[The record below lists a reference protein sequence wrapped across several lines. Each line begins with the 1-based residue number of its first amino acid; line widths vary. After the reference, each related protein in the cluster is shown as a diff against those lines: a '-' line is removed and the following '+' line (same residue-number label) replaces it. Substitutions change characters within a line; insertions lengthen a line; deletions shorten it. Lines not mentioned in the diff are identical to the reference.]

1 MFRVEDLK
9 HRTPRD
15 ECAAM
20 HRAHRWRSAQSTGA
34 LLDDVTANLMGKYPR
49 CHAVHGVPIP
59 GQEAFFVG

>member
-1 MFRVEDLK
+1 MN
-9 HRTPRD
+9 
-15 ECAAM
+15 AAM